1 MTQFSNNP
9 LSGVKLGN
17 SKGKKNGSDNA
28 ILGPNGEVLLKRQGT
43 DWSENDQIGY
53 DLLMKSMDYDYQAAL
68 LNYQNEYNSPVEQV
82 KRMREAGLNPDL
94 QSVSNTPSASSS
106 ATAPST
112 QLNEGAERARN
123 MSIAKSFF
131 DVLPQAVSMYTQMKS
146 SIIDSQMK
154 QVDLARSIDA
164 LARHEIGTQFTLEDL
179 NTTTNLPTPD
189 LSHYRGKRLRQAIS
203 DRIFRY
209 VYDGSDRSIAKGIV
223 YDARHSAERN
233 RQDFLGLLGSYGFSL
248 DDDTF
253 IGVLREFNDVL
264 YGSQKSA
271 NADKKE
277 YHDTRDFGKLADTEN
292 KEVDKRNLEADN
304 DILADILSRSNK
316 LMKSDKPADKLKG
329 GLLFFICFL
338 MQNLSVSRSFGPKGA
353 TTSFGF

>member
-1 MTQFSNNP
+1 MNEFTSNP
-9 LSGVKLGN
+9 LSGVHIGGT
-17 SKGKKNGSDNA
+17 GKKKNNA
-28 ILGPNGEVLLKRQGT
+28 IIGPDGEVLLKRQGI
-43 DWSENDQIGY
+43 DWSENDQMGY
-53 DLLMKSMDYDYQAAL
+53 DLLMKSMDYQYQADL
-68 LNYQNEYNSPVEQV
+68 LNYQNEYNSPLEQS
-82 KRMREAGLNPDL
+82 KRMRLAGINPDL
-94 QSVSNTPSASSS
+94 QQFTSTPSASSTAS
-106 ATAPST
+106 APGT
-112 QLNEGAERARN
+112 QLNEGAERQRTL
-123 MSIAKSFF
+123 SIAKSFF

-146 SIIDSQMK
+146 SIVDSQMK

-164 LARHEIGTQFTLEDL
+164 LARHEIGTQFSLDDL

-189 LSHYRGKRLRQAIS
+189 LSHYRGKRLRKAIS

-209 VYDGSDRSIAKGIV
+209 VYDGSDRSIAKGLV
-223 YDARHSAERN
+223 YDARHGAERN
-233 RQDFLGLLGSYGFSL
+233 RQDFLGLLGNYGFSL

-271 NADKKE
+271 NTDKKQ
-277 YHDTRDFGKLADTEN
+277 YHDTRDFEKLADTEN
-292 KEVDKRNLEADN
+292 KEVNKRNLEADN

-316 LMKSDKPADKLKG
+316 LMKSDKAGDKLKG

-338 MQNLSVSRSFGPKGA
+338 MQNASVSRSIGPKGN